1 MADFEEL
8 DAIII
13 GTGQGGKPLAGAFA
27 EAGWRTAIIEKD
39 RVGGVCVVR
48 GCTPTKTM
56 VASARVAH
64 VARRAGDYGVRTGE
78 VSVDLAKVRERKR
91 AIVDSW
97 SAGSQRGMER
107 HETLELVL
115 GTARFAGP
123 HEIEVDMNRGGSR
136 RLRAPKIFLNV
147 GARHRIPSLDG
158 LDSVPWLDA
167 TSLMELDEVPE
178 HLVILGGGFIG
189 LEFGQM
195 FRRFGARVTIVEQ
208 RRLVSREDEDVSE
221 GLEEIFREE
230 GIDVVCGATARG
242 VAPGADGGVELRVE
256 IDGEGRRIEGSHL
269 MVSIGTVPNAD
280 LLDPEKAGLVLGGRG
295 EVPVNDRCETD
306 VEGIW
311 ALGDVT
317 GGPPF
322 THTAYDDYRVIEKN
336 LLGEGGGSRAGRILP
351 YTMFTDPQL
360 GRVGMSEREARE
372 AGLDYRVAKLPMAR
386 VARAIEMDETRG
398 FMKAIVEE
406 KTEKILGA
414 TVLGVEGGEVAT
426 VLQVAMMGGLPW
438 TALRDAMISHPTLS
452 ESLNNL
458 FMTLGR

>member
-1 MADFEEL
+1 MSDLEQL

-13 GTGQGGKPLAGAFA
+13 GTGQGGKPLAGALA
-27 EAGWRTAIIEKD
+27 QAGWRCAIIEKD

-56 VASARVAH
+56 IASARVAH
-64 VARRAGDYGVRTGE
+64 LARRGADYGVQTGD
-78 VSVDLAKVRERKR
+78 VSVDLEVVRERKR

-107 HETLELVL
+107 HETLELIL
-115 GTARFAGP
+115 GTARFVGER
-123 HEIEVDMNRGGSR
+123 EIEVDLNAGGTR
-136 RLRAPKIFLNV
+136 RLTAPRIFVNV
-147 GARHRIPSLDG
+147 GARHRIPGIAG
-158 LDSVPWLDA
+158 LEEVPYLDA
-167 TSLMELDEVPE
+167 TSLMELGDVPE

-195 FRRFGARVTIVEQ
+195 FRRFGAAVTIVEK
-208 RRLVSREDEDVSE
+208 RRLVSREDEDVSA
-221 GLEEIFREE
+221 GLEEILRGE
-230 GIDVVCGATARG
+230 GIEILCGADARSVERHEDG
-242 VAPGADGGVELRVE
+242 VRVTVEQ
-256 IDGEGRRIEGSHL
+256 DGEAREIVGSHV
-269 MVSIGTVPNAD
+269 MVAIGTVPNAD
-280 LLDPEKAGLVLGGRG
+280 LLDVEKTGLELGTRG
-295 EVPVNDRCETD
+295 ELPVNDRCETG

-322 THTAYDDYRVIEKN
+322 THTAYDDYRVIERN
-336 LLGEGGGSRAGRILP
+336 LLGDGEGSTGTRILP

-360 GRVGMSEREARE
+360 GRVGMSEREAEE
-372 AGLDYRVAKLPMAR
+372 AGLDYRVAKLPMTR

-398 FMKAIVEE
+398 FMKAVVEVG
-406 KTEKILGA
+406 TNRILGA

-426 VLQVAMMGGLPW
+426 VIQVAMMGGLPW
-438 TALRDAMISHPTLS
+438 TRLRDATISHPTLS

-458 FMTLGR
+458 FMTLDR

>member
-1 MADFEEL
+1 MSDFEEL

-27 EAGWRTAIIEKD
+27 QAGWRCAIVEKD

-56 VASARVAH
+56 IASARVAH
-64 VARRAGDYGVRTGE
+64 LAGRAADYGVRTGD
-78 VSVDLAKVRERKR
+78 VSVDLSVVRDRKR
-91 AIVDSW
+91 EIVDSW

-107 HETLELVL
+107 HETLELIL
-115 GTARFAGP
+115 GTARFVGER
-123 HEIEVDMNRGGSR
+123 EIEVELNAGGTR
-136 RLRAPKIFLNV
+136 RLTAPRIFVNV
-147 GARHRIPSLDG
+147 GARHRIPKLPG
-158 LDSVPWLDA
+158 LDDVPYLDA
-167 TSLMELDEVPE
+167 TSLMELAEVPE

-195 FRRFGARVTIVEQ
+195 FRRFGADVTIVEKG
-208 RRLVSREDEDVSE
+208 RLVSREDPDVSE
-221 GLEEIFREE
+221 GLEEILRDE
-230 GIDVVCGATARG
+230 GIDVLCGADATR
-242 VAPGADGGVELRVE
+242 LRRVGDE
-256 IDGEGRRIEGSHL
+256 RIEVTVDQGGEARAVVGSHV
-269 MVSIGTVPNAD
+269 MVAIGTVPNAD
-280 LLDPEKAGLVLGGRG
+280 LLQVERTGLELGVRG
-295 EVPVNDRCETD
+295 ELPVNDRCETA

-322 THTAYDDYRVIEKN
+322 THTAYDDYRVIERN
-336 LLGEGGGSRAGRILP
+336 LLGDGAGSTRDRILP

-360 GRVGMSEREARE
+360 GRVGMSERDAEA
-372 AGLDYRVAKLPMAR
+372 AGLDYRVAKLPMSR

-398 FMKAIVEE
+398 FMKAVVEVG
-406 KTEKILGA
+406 TDRILGA

-458 FMTLGR
+458 FMTLDR